1 MDQHST
7 PIPASFQSAS
17 ETAEA
22 GTQHRDSQMLHSQG
36 CECGF
41 SLDRLCGEREAEA
54 TLLPVGKQAM
64 GAVGFLHQLEQRL
77 LHLQCVSPSLLVSGG
92 RALGSDFDA
101 VDVAGAV

>member
-7 PIPASFQSAS
+7 PIPASFQRAS
-17 ETAEA
+17 ERAEA
-22 GTQHRDSQMLHSQG
+22 GTQHGGSQTLLSQG

-54 TLLPVGKQAM
+54 TLPMGKQAM

-77 LHLQCVSPSLLVSGG
+77 PTPSVYPP
-92 RALGSDFDA
+92 AL
-101 VDVAGAV
+101 